1 MKKYFLFSALLS
13 FLCLFSFGQTPTVPI
28 EMKKAFG
35 GYLFY
40 QSDER
45 MNMSQLTRAMK
56 ANEQA
61 YNEFKIAKSNYV
73 AASIIGGAGGF
84 MIGWPLG
91 AALAGGEANW
101 TMAGIGAGLVAIS
114 IPFNVKFNKQV
125 KHAVEIYNE
134 GVKTGS
140 LREQSEFRF
149 ALTGNGAGLVYRF

>member
-1 MKKYFLFSALLS
+1 MKKYVLFTALLALS
-13 FLCLFSFGQTPTVPI
+13 CLFSFAQTPNASI
-28 EMKKAFG
+28 EMKKTLG

-40 QSDER
+40 QSDQR
-45 MNMSQLTRAMK
+45 LNMSQLTRAMK

-114 IPFNVKFNKQV
+114 IPFNVKFNKQA
-125 KHAVEIYNE
+125 KIAVEKFNE
-134 GVKTGS
+134 GLKTGS
-140 LREQSEFRF
+140 LKDKSEIRF
-149 ALTGNGAGLVYRF
+149 SMTGNGAGLVFRF

>member
-13 FLCLFSFGQTPTVPI
+13 IMYLFSFGQAPTAPI
-28 EMKKAFG
+28 EMKKTFG

-45 MNMSQLTRAMK
+45 MNMNQLTRAMK

-61 YNEFKIAKSNYV
+61 YNEFKTAKSNYV

-125 KHAVEIYNE
+125 KHAVEKYNE
-134 GVKTGS
+134 GLKTGS
-140 LREQSEFRF
+140 FKDRSEIRF
-149 ALTGNGAGLVYRF
+149 SMTGNGAGMVFRF